1 MRHDGSKQSK
11 LKSDY
16 IKLLTVDGREFGIFF
31 PDGSTVYQEYGGY
44 STYMLQDLNFI
55 QSGSL
60 WYVFVEGARE
70 EAEYV
75 FYQGE
80 KTPVADMSKLKGK
93 VDYTGQALQYGELG
107 GDGTANFTANFDN
120 KTIAG
125 TISNSKTTVK
135 LTADIK
141 GNTFVNDGSKT
152 GVQVDGAFFGN
163 NAEELSG
170 IYMGKNKDFAGAFG
184 AKKQ

>member
-152 GVQVDGAFFGN
+152 GVKVDGAFFGK

-170 IYMGKNKDFAGAFG
+170 VYLQKDGKFVGVFG